1 MSKKNLKSRLNEGT
15 IRRFMGLSGIGALG
29 ENFIDRLREED
40 DLPPEDDL
48 GAEEAPVDDMGAEPP
63 ADDMGAEAPPAEGDV
78 EAATEMAQDVADA
91 VADALTTALGQHGV
105 EVTSGEA
112 GGAEAP
118 VDDMGAEPP
127 MDDLGAEP
135 PADDLGGEPPEDEAP
150 MDDLEEAGIDL
161 VDDDRMVA
169 EIARRVAQRLV
180 RESNAKTPRPRRRS
194 KVATR
199 ATRRRKR

>member
-1 MSKKNLKSRLNEGT
+1 MSKKNSNNRLNEST

-29 ENFIDRLREED
+29 ESFIDRLRED
-40 DLPPEDDL
+40 DEELPPEEGGEDL
-48 GAEEAPVDDMGAEPP
+48 AADAAPPEIDGPVDDA
-63 ADDMGAEAPPAEGDV
+63 AVDAAPPAEGDA

-127 MDDLGAEP
+127 ADDMGA
-135 PADDLGGEPPEDEAP
+135 DLGGDELPPEDEAA

-161 VDDDRMVA
+161 IDDDRMVQ
-169 EIARRVAQRLV
+169 EIARRVAKRLV
-180 RESNAKTPRPRRRS
+180 RENRAKTPRARRRS